1 MKPRKCRDEDRMINQ
16 ETVSALRAWFSDYVQ
31 TFQSGNPE
39 HDRNIDLKD
48 EHTRRV
54 CTEILDIGRS
64 LRLNPEEL
72 CLAEII
78 ALFHDVGRFEQYA
91 RYGTFSDHRSENH
104 AELGVKILR
113 KHDVLEGLKQ
123 SERELIL
130 RVISYHNRPDLPEK
144 ETKECLFFT
153 KLLRDAD
160 KVDIW
165 RVVTDYYQRK
175 NGLRNATIEL
185 GLPDTPE
192 ISDEAYAD
200 LMAGRIVKIHSIK
213 TLNDFKVLQMA
224 LIYDVN
230 FPRTFQIIRERG
242 FMEMIRDAL
251 PQSAKVLEMY
261 STIRSYLEKHVRT
274 TGTSINK

>member
-1 MKPRKCRDEDRMINQ
+1 MINQ

-113 KHDVLEGLKQ
+113 KHDVLEGFKQ

-200 LMAGRIVKIHSIK
+200 LMAGRIVKIHSMK

-261 STIRSYLEKHVRT
+261 STIRSYLEKHLRT